1 MSNSRHAQEAML
13 LALGPRKLVAQWPVE
28 ARHEWSERA
37 AIMEYDGEMS
47 RQDAEIAA
55 YRDCLQYLA

>member
-13 LALGPRKLVAQWPVE
+13 ATLGPRKLVAQWPVE
-28 ARHEWSERA
+28 ARHEWAERA
-37 AIMEYDGEMS
+37 AIMEYDAGLS
-47 RQDAEIAA
+47 RAEAEIAA